1 VSDTP
6 APEQPAAPVPA
17 PAPARF
23 PWPLAVALAL
33 ALVGGSGGAPAAAK
47 AGAKRG
53 DEKAKPDDKKDNPPP
68 EKKKVAAPE
77 LEGGIAWLNT
87 AAPLTLKKDLKG
99 KVVILDFWT
108 LCCINCIHIM
118 PDLAKLEK
126 KYANEL
132 VVIGVHSA
140 KFDSEKITSNIRKAI
155 LRYQIEHPVVNDAE
169 HAIWDRYEVDA
180 WPTLVVIDP
189 EGNLVGYT
197 TGEGNYDLLDTVV
210 GKLVKEHKEKK
221 TLNETPIRF
230 DLARNRES
238 GDTPLYFPGKVVADE
253 TGKRLFIADSTHHR
267 LVVTDLEGNKLHVI
281 GTGQPGRADGAFD
294 KAQFDDP
301 QGMAVRG
308 DTLYVADR
316 KNHVVRAVDLK
327 AKTVSTVAGSGEQDH
342 EPDNRRLLIPQPATD
357 IGLNSPWDV
366 LLEGDT
372 LFVAMAGH
380 HQIWALDLKAK
391 KIGPFSGSGRET
403 LVDGAHRSAA
413 YAQPSGLAS
422 DGKFLYVADSETSSI
437 RKVSLAADGRVE
449 TLVGRHLFEFGDVD
463 GPGRGKEKE
472 KPAPAFPGLRPEFPA
487 GEARIQHA
495 LGVALAGDKL
505 YVADTYNSKVK
516 VYDPKTGEL
525 TTFVSGRPL
534 GAFGPQVFNEPGGIS
549 AANGKLYV
557 ADTNAHR
564 IRVIDIGTK
573 AVSTLALKG
582 VEPPV
587 HVPSDLAAVAHGVIL
602 GIDALPTPIVPPK
615 K

>member
-1 VSDTP
+1 MSATPPAEAPP
-6 APEQPAAPVPA
+6 APPAAPRA
-17 PAPARF
+17 ARGRF
-23 PWPLAVALAL
+23 PWLVALAL
-33 ALVGGSGGAPAAAK
+33 GLACGGGFVLYAVNDAPAAAPP
-47 AGAKRG
+47 
-53 DEKAKPDDKKDNPPP
+53 DEKAKADPKQPEKADPKKDDKPP
-68 EKKKVAAPE
+68 EKKKVPAPE
-77 LEGGIAWLNT
+77 LEGGVAWLNT
-87 AAPLTLKKDLKG
+87 AGPLSLKKDLKG

-126 KYANEL
+126 KYPNEL

-140 KFDSEKITSNIRKAI
+140 KFDSEKVTSNIRKAV
-155 LRYQIEHPVVNDAE
+155 LRYQIEHPVVNDAD

-197 TGEGNYDLLDTVV
+197 SGEGNYDLLDTVV
-210 GKLVKEHKEKK
+210 GRLVKEHKEKK

-230 DLARNRES
+230 DLARFRES
-238 GDTPLYFPGKVVADE
+238 GDTPLFFPGKVVADAA
-253 TGKRLFIADSTHHR
+253 GKRLFVADSTHHR
-267 LVVTDLEGNKLHVI
+267 LVVTDLDGNKLHVI

-294 KAQFDDP
+294 AAQFDDP

-316 KNHVVRAVDLK
+316 KNHLIRAVDLK
-327 AKTVSTVAGSGEQDH
+327 AKTVTTVAGNGTQDH
-342 EPDNRRLLIPQPATD
+342 EFENRRLLIPQPATD

-380 HQIWALDLKAK
+380 HQIWAYDLKAK
-391 KIGPFSGSGRET
+391 KIAPFSGNGRET
-403 LVDGAHRSAA
+403 LTDGTHRQSA

-422 DGKFLYVADSETSSI
+422 DGKFLYVADSETSAI
-437 RKVSLAADGRVE
+437 RKVALDPDGRVE
-449 TLVGRHLFEFGDVD
+449 TLVGRHLFVFGDVD
-463 GPGRGKEKE
+463 GPGRGKEAN
-472 KPAPAFPGLRPEFPA
+472 PPPPMIPGLRPEFPA

-495 LGVALAGDKL
+495 LGVALADGKL
-505 YVADTYNSKVK
+505 YVADTYNSKIK
-516 VYDPKTGEL
+516 VYDPKTGAL
-525 TTFVSGRPL
+525 STFVSGRPL
-534 GAFGPQVFNEPGGIS
+534 GMFGPQVFNEPAGIS

-564 IRVIDIGTK
+564 VRVIDLSTR

-582 VEPPV
+582 VGPP
-587 HVPSDLAAVAHGVIL
+587 PPPPMA
-602 GIDALPTPIVPPK
+602 PPK